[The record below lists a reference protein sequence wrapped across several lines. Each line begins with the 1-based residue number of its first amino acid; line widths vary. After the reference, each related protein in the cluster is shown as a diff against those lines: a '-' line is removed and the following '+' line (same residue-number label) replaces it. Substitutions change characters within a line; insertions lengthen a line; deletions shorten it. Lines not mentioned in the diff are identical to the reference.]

1 MGWTEAR
8 PGLGGMRMGS
18 NVLVTHVDLD
28 GYGCEI
34 LARKAIPHLDAV
46 FNVNYDDLASTL
58 CDIPRDVHLYIT
70 DISIHKDLSGLIE
83 EFQDITIID
92 HHVSTYWAKDLY
104 KHSGRIDFSI
114 SKRRCATYLFGEYLL
129 SKGMIEDSDWLRS
142 WMELV
147 DDHDRYIHAFPESD
161 RLNSLLFITNRARF
175 VDDAL
180 TKTPR
185 EMLDE
190 NKERVD
196 RYLTSQ
202 AEYIKQTT
210 YTKISDDDGPSVYLA
225 YAEKFKSKIAQ
236 DLMQREGADLVFVL
250 DMRLR
255 QGSIRSTKDSCIDC
269 SKVAKLIAEDGG
281 GHLNASGFQI
291 SDEMF
296 LKGFSYIEGKLS
308 EQIDGW
314 KGLPKYDAS
323 ENEDGDEE

>member
-1 MGWTEAR
+1 MTVEIIIVFVALILMLAALIWDKQR
-8 PGLGGMRMGS
+8 PGM
-18 NVLVTHVDLD
+18 VLFTMTV
-28 GYGCEI
+28 
-34 LARKAIPHLDAV
+34 V
-46 FNVNYDDLASTL
+46 FL
-58 CDIPRDVHLYIT
+58 CFGIIT
-70 DISIHKDLSGLIE
+70 PK
-83 EFQDITIID
+83 
-92 HHVSTYWAKDLY
+92 
-104 KHSGRIDFSI
+104 
-114 SKRRCATYLFGEYLL
+114 
-129 SKGMIEDSDWLRS
+129 
-142 WMELV
+142 
-147 DDHDRYIHAFPESD
+147 
-161 RLNSLLFITNRARF
+161 
-175 VDDAL
+175 
-180 TKTPR
+180 

-190 NKERVD
+190 NRDRVD

-210 YTKISDDDGPSVYLA
+210 YTRISDDDGPSVYLA

-269 SKVAKLIAEDGG
+269 SRVAKLIAEDGG

-296 LKGFSYIEGKLS
+296 LKGFSYIGEKLS

-314 KGLPKYDAS
+314 KGLPRYDAS